1 MLKNIP
7 VFILVFII
15 FSCNK
20 KGINKQLV
28 EEYLNSKFEIKNI
41 VIKLINRENN

>member
-1 MLKNIP
+1 MDK
-7 VFILVFII
+7 ILLIALLFLI

-41 VIKLINRENN
+41 VIKLINREIN